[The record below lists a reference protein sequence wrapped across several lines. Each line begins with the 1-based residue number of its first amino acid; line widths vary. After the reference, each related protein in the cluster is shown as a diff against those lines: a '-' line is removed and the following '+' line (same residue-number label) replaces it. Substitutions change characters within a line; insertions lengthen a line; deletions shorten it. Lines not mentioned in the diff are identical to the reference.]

1 MPKRVAILYACA
13 MHTPATLAAALTQ
26 LAIPFTAHQH
36 AAVFT
41 VAEAQAVNH
50 TLPGAHIKNLFLKD
64 KAGALTLVTA
74 LDSATV
80 PLNPLAKHLGA
91 KGRYSFGSAELLQA
105 TLGVEP
111 GSVTPLALINAPGG
125 SLTVVLDEAI
135 FTQTLV
141 NPHPLTN
148 TATLSLSPAGLLK
161 ALQAWGHRPLRLDFT
176 TLTA

>member
-1 MPKRVAILYACA
+1 
-13 MHTPATLAAALTQ
+13 MHTPASLAAELQRLGIA
-26 LAIPFTAHQH
+26 FTTHQH

-50 TLPGAHIKNLFLKD
+50 TIPGAHIKNLFLKD

-74 LDSATV
+74 LESATV

-91 KGRYSFGSAELLQA
+91 KGRYSFGSAELLKT

-111 GSVTPLALINAPGG
+111 GSVTPLGLINAPAG

-135 FTQTLV
+135 FAHELV

-148 TATLSLSPAGLLK
+148 TATLSLSPTDLLK
-161 ALQAWGHRPLRLDFT
+161 ALNAWGHHPLRLDFT
-176 TLTA
+176 TLTT

>member
-1 MPKRVAILYACA
+1 
-13 MHTPATLAAALTQ
+13 MHTPVTLATALTQ
-26 LAIPFTAHQH
+26 LGIAFTNHAH
-36 AAVFT
+36 APVFT

-50 TLPGAHIKNLFLKD
+50 AIPGAHIKNLFLKD

-74 LDSATV
+74 LDTCSV

-91 KGRYSFGSAELLQA
+91 KGRYSFGSAELLRT

-125 SLTVVLDEAI
+125 SLRVVFDEGI
-135 FTQTLV
+135 FSHSVV

-148 TATLSLSPAGLLK
+148 TATLSLSPADLVK
-161 ALQAWGHRPLRLDFT
+161 ALNAWGHHPLRLDFSKFQT
-176 TLTA
+176 ESMPLTA